1 MTHWFDVFRYE
12 LQQAFRR
19 KAYLF
24 LTFGVP
30 LLAIAAFY
38 GYQFY
43 QDRTSSE
50 SEEAPGTPVVES
62 VAEDGEGQVIGYV
75 DRTPEQLFPPP
86 ESYPEVSCVPEEREL
101 NALSGG
107 ENAADIRS
115 SLIKRI
121 SSPYCLQNRVKA
133 YDTFEAGKAAL
144 DAGAIDLLA
153 VIEANYAQTGD
164 ISIYIESLNLSAMDS
179 QSVFEDYII
188 RSLLHNVDAQEY
200 EALYLRLRE
209 PAYVTIHKLTETGEV
224 ETANE
229 DRDFVLVYGFGLMTL
244 FGVFWGGGY
253 LMQSVVQEKE
263 SRIIE
268 IIMSSVQPTAL
279 LAGKVLA
286 MGLTALVQIGLLAA
300 TFTYLGTRAGDVFS
314 QIGDLDISARMLV
327 FVGVYFVLGFLQ
339 FGSLMAAIGAI
350 STTVREAQNFVVV
363 VTLPAAIPFFFLTLF
378 AEDPNGTLPR
388 ILSLFPLTAPLSMVM
403 RMAVTDVPTVE
414 IALSIGLL
422 LVGISAAI
430 WFAGRLFRVNILLSG
445 TMPSFKDIPKLLR
458 G

>member
-1 MTHWFDVFRYE
+1 MTHWLDVFRYE

-50 SEEAPGTPVVES
+50 SEEVPSTPV
-62 VAEDGEGQVIGYV
+62 AETVDGDELIGYV
-75 DRTPEQLFPPP
+75 DRTPEALFPPP
-86 ESYPEVSCVPEEREL
+86 ESYPEVSCNPEEDEL

-107 ENAADIRS
+107 ENIAGVRS
-115 SLIKRI
+115 NLIKRI
-121 SSPYCLQNRVKA
+121 SSPYCLRSRIIA
-133 YDTFEAGKAAL
+133 FDALETGKAAL
-144 DAGAIDLLA
+144 DAGTIDLLA
-153 VIEANYAQTGD
+153 VIEPDYVATGSV
-164 ISIYIESLNLSAMDS
+164 SIYIESLNISAMER
-179 QSVFEDYII
+179 QSSIEDYII
-188 RSLLHNVDAQEY
+188 RSVLYNVDAEEY
-200 EALYLRLRE
+200 EALYLRLRN

-224 ETANE
+224 ETENE
-229 DRDFVLVYGFGLMTL
+229 NRNFVLVYGFGLVTM
-244 FGVFWGGGY
+244 FGIFWGGGY

-286 MGLTALVQIGLLAA
+286 MGLTALLQIMLLVA
-300 TFTYLGTRAGDVFS
+300 TFTYLGAQAGDVFS
-314 QIGDLDISARMLV
+314 QVGNLDISARMLA
-327 FVGVYFVLGFLQ
+327 FVGLYFVLGFLQ

-378 AEDPNGTLPR
+378 VEDPNGTLPR
-388 ILSLFPLTAPLSMVM
+388 ILSLFPLTAPLSMIM
-403 RMAVTDVPTVE
+403 RMAVTNVPAIEVA
-414 IALSIGLL
+414 ISLGLL
-422 LVGISAAI
+422 LLGISGAI